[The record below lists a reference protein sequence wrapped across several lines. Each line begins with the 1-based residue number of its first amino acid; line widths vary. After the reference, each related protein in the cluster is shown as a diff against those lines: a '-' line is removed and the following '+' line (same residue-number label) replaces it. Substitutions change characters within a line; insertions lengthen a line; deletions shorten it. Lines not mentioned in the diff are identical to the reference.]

1 MGPQAGI
8 CSWRSSYAEER
19 QSLLLLLRP
28 RQNPGNPPQHKADL
42 KARLPSLLL
51 YNPSKKSEN
60 NKSAELPKQEDGFQL
75 AEV

>member
-1 MGPQAGI
+1 M
-8 CSWRSSYAEER
+8 
-19 QSLLLLLRP
+19 LLRP
-28 RQNPGNPPQHKADL
+28 RQNPGNPPQHKAHL

-75 AEV
+75 AEVW